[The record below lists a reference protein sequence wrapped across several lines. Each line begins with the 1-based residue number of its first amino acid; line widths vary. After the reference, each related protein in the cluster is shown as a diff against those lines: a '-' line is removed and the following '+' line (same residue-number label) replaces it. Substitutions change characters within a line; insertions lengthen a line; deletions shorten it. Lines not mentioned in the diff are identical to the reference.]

1 MNPILM
7 KILGI
12 TRTTHSVSIGIKQV
26 VYHFSFLNRDFTMSK
41 IENTLR

>member
-7 KILGI
+7 KIFGI

-41 IENTLR
+41 LESTIN